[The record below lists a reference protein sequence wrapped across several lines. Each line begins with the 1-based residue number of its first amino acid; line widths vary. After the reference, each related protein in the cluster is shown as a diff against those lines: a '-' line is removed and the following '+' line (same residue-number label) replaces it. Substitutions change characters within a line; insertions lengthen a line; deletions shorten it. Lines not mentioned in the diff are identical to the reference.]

1 MRIVRSAGLCFVAAL
16 WLGAGVAHADI
27 TYGGSWDASAT
38 PQDSTPPFEFR
49 GDAGYA
55 TLVTTG
61 ADAPYLNINT
71 PATFGNRP
79 GGHFND
85 YTLNNDPAID
95 LSAGGTIDF
104 TMRVNGQSD
113 PADSSNGV
121 NAFVIYAPNGSEEVY
136 IYALWA
142 EVGKMAGHDMDT
154 SQWHDYRV
162 VLGSPGD
169 NATLFVDGSSVAL
182 ISGGSPVGLPWNG
195 FRFGDVSDSRSG
207 DVDWKFIGWNPVPE
221 PSILAL
227 LSAMGLFFLLERRK
241 QA

>member
-1 MRIVRSAGLCFVAAL
+1 MRIVSLCFVATL
-16 WLGAGVAHADI
+16 WLGMGVAHAEI
-27 TYGGSWDASAT
+27 IYEGYWDASAM
-38 PQDSTPPFEFR
+38 PEASTPAFEFR
-49 GDAGYA
+49 GEAGYA

-61 ADAPYLNINT
+61 TDAPYLNINT

-79 GGHFND
+79 GGHFID

-104 TMRVNGQSD
+104 TMRVNGKSD
-113 PADSSNGV
+113 PPDNNPGV
-121 NAFVIYAPNGSEEVY
+121 NAFVIYVPDGSGNVF

-142 EVGKMAGHDMDT
+142 EVDNMAGYAMDT

-169 NATLFVDGSSVAL
+169 DATLFVDGSSVKT

-221 PSILAL
+221 PSMFVMICAL
-227 LSAMGLFFLLERRK
+227 GMCLLPRRRK
-241 QA
+241 